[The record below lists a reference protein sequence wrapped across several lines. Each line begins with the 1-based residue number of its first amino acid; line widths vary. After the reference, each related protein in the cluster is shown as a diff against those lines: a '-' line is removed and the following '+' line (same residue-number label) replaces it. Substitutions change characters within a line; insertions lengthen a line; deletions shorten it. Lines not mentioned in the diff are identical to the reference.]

1 MTIGSN
7 NQREQEEEK
16 PRAIK
21 MAQGLQQQH
30 QANDNNKTSQQNKKM
45 AIKELEEE
53 GKIKGDR
60 DSQQGGEEYEEE
72 EPRQGS

>member
-1 MTIGSN
+1 MTIADN

>member
-1 MTIGSN
+1 
-7 NQREQEEEK
+7 
-16 PRAIK
+16 